1 MFLTSAMIG
10 LVPLEDMVVNSA
22 SASLT
27 QMVGGLLKTFFFW
40 RGFASKS
47 RKLFGPTIHGF
58 IFNLGVNQFDGQIE
72 SDSWVT
78 QDWEG
83 IFLILGQ
90 KMAEAVEHIA
100 QLL

>member
-1 MFLTSAMIG
+1 
-10 LVPLEDMVVNSA
+10 
-22 SASLT
+22 
-27 QMVGGLLKTFFFW
+27 
-40 RGFASKS
+40 
-47 RKLFGPTIHGF
+47 
-58 IFNLGVNQFDGQIE
+58 LGVNQFDGQIE

>member
-1 MFLTSAMIG
+1 MIG

-27 QMVGGLLKTFFFW
+27 QMVGGLLKTFFFFGGLRQS
-40 RGFASKS
+40 RGNC
-47 RKLFGPTIHGF
+47 LDPQLMGLF
-58 IFNLGVNQFDGQIE
+58 IFILGVNQFDGQIE